1 MLRKIPVTLLDYESS
16 GFNCSFMNHIT
27 STAIVN
33 QIHFQNPMVVQSI
46 VDKAGI
52 KSSDV
57 VMEIGPGT
65 GNLTAKLLEKAKKV
79 RV

>member
-1 MLRKIPVTLLDYESS
+1 MGS
-16 GFNCSFMNHIT
+16 IT
-27 STAIVN
+27 GVLI
-33 QIHFQNPMVVQSI
+33 QNPMVVQSI

-79 RV
+79 EYHFELRSSFCSPIHLLVKALLI